1 MPMRLRRY
9 NFTIGLFL
17 GVLGMLGWQ
26 YWRSAQQ
33 NSTRLMP
40 PDEAAFVKI
49 FVQSRAAWVSAP
61 NDLARIGMRQ
71 ARAAALCKADP
82 GLLANDWLGHIISV
96 VPNTVPDLA
105 GKQSATIVIGLN
117 ADVSVATPS
126 LPLLNNPASMVEAG
140 TPIYATAATLSVGQR
155 VRFSGKFFTGG
166 DCVDEESFTMNG
178 GMTEPMLKIWLTALG
193 RE

>member
-1 MPMRLRRY
+1 MLIRRY

-82 GLLANDWLGHIISV
+82 GLLATGWLGHIISV
-96 VPNTVPDLA
+96 VPNTVPDL
-105 GKQSATIVIGLN
+105 
-117 ADVSVATPS
+117 
-126 LPLLNNPASMVEAG
+126 AG

-166 DCVDEESFTMNG
+166 DCVDEESFTVNG

-193 RE
+193 RA

>member
-71 ARAAALCKADP
+71 TRAAALCKADP

-140 TPIYATAATLSVGQR
+140 TPIYATAATLPVGQR
-155 VRFSGKFFTGG
+155 VRFSGKFFGGG

-193 RE
+193 RA